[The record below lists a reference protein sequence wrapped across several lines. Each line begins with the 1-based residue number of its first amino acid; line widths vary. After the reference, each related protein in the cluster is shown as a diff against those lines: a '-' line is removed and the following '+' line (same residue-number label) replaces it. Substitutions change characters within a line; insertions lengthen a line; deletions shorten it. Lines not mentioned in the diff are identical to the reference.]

1 MTVITPEQRR
11 AAAEAGDEP
20 VELADPQTGDS
31 YVLVRADVFRRMR
44 ELLERRGSPRARGL
58 GHPRAKGAGSV
69 GRGESVLMI
78 RPGEI

>member
-11 AAAEAGDEP
+11 AAAEAGDKP

-44 ELLERRGSPRARGL
+44 ELLEDGEDRLGHEAWAALARKARGRWAAEN
-58 GHPRAKGAGSV
+58 PY
-69 GRGESVLMI
+69 
-78 RPGEI
+78 